1 MWATING
8 RVRARTDNVKCFI
21 CTARD
26 PKTLHINPLF
36 FAKLKQVFLG
46 SSSRDPPRHDLLRC
60 LPLEVG
66 RLEVLGVRLAA
77 PSARPAAAA
86 SAAAPAA
93 LRLAAVDADEDEDEE
108 GEDGGHEDDRD
119 QGLLRHVICEEKCH
133 TVMKHAGI

>member
-1 MWATING
+1 M
-8 RVRARTDNVKCFI
+8 
-21 CTARD
+21 
-26 PKTLHINPLF
+26 
-36 FAKLKQVFLG
+36 
-46 SSSRDPPRHDLLRC
+46 RC

-86 SAAAPAA
+86 SAAAAPA

-119 QGLLRHVICEEKCH
+119 K
-133 TVMKHAGI
+133 